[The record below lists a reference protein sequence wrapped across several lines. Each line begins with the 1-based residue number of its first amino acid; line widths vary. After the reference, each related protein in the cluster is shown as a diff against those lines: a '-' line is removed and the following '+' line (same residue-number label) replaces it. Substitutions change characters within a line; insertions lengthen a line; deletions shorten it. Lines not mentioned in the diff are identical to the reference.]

1 MMRKSLALFAIVYFA
16 LASLA
21 TAQRDTNRWLDFGQ
35 IDLDPRGERVEIP
48 IRQQRPVEALVLGVD
63 NAAVRILDAKIQFG
77 NGQVMNWPIRGVM
90 YPGQRTHVFPFPT
103 RSERRIRNIVL
114 YYETGH
120 SGRHARGERFRSL
133 DRDLDQGP
141 FGNDP
146 KVEQP
151 QEAPDWNRD
160 FDRSWD
166 RDWDRYY
173 RRWRPRISIWARD

>member
-1 MMRKSLALFAIVYFA
+1 FAIAFCA
-16 LASLA
+16 LPSLA
-21 TAQRDTNRWLDFGQ
+21 TAQRDTNQWLGFGQ
-35 IDLDPRGERVEIP
+35 VDLDPRGERVEIA
-48 IRQQRPVEALVLGVD
+48 IRQQRAVEALVLGVD

-90 YPGQRTHVFPFPT
+90 YPGQRTSVFRFPT
-103 RSERRIRNIVL
+103 RSERRIRTIVL

-120 SGRHARGERFRSL
+120 SQRHARGERFRSL

-151 QEAPDWNRD
+151 QEAPDWN
-160 FDRSWD
+160 
-166 RDWDRYY
+166 
-173 RRWRPRISIWARD
+173 

>member
-1 MMRKSLALFAIVYFA
+1 MMRKGATFAIVCFA
-16 LASLA
+16 LTSLA
-21 TAQRDTNRWLDFGQ
+21 TAQEDSNRWLGFGQ

-48 IRQQRPVEALVLGVD
+48 IRQQRSVEALVLGVD

-90 YPGQRTHVFPFPT
+90 YPGQRTHVFQFPT

-120 SGRHARGERFRSL
+120 SQRRARGERFRSL
-133 DRDLDQGP
+133 DRDLDRGP
-141 FGNDP
+141 FGTDS

-151 QEAPDWNRD
+151 QEAPDWSRD
-160 FDRSWD
+160 FDRNWD